1 MIPLTYYSVR
11 RRKEAEMRTIPRNR
25 RYIDILSLSI
35 SLFLFLAIFANCS
48 TGFQIPLDD
57 HLQADREDSLFVS
70 RHTSVNIVTVDVRS
84 ASQSHRALTNTASR
98 KSTAFKTFKSVLAA
112 CSVVCMYI
120 FYQYRIHRISEKTA
134 SRSQSFIIRFIH
146 NADGKKD

>member
-1 MIPLTYYSVR
+1 
-11 RRKEAEMRTIPRNR
+11 MRTIPRNR

-84 ASQSHRALTNTASR
+84 VSQSHRALTNSASR

-112 CSVVCMYI
+112 CSVVCMCISISTGSTGSPKRLPLAVKASSYDLSI
-120 FYQYRIHRISEKTA
+120 TRTEKKAESFFYC
-134 SRSQSFIIRFIH
+134 
-146 NADGKKD
+146 